1 MQGAVSNGQQLDSL
15 FTTQDVAYHSKLRR
29 AISNA
34 YSLST
39 LVNFEPLVDSTT
51 TIFLE
56 ELERRF
62 ASDKSSSPAICD
74 FGAWL
79 QYYAFDVIGE
89 LTFSKRLG
97 FVEGGADVD
106 NIIADLEW
114 MLNYVGVVSA
124 PPPPA
129 PSCSFQ

>member
-1 MQGAVSNGQQLDSL
+1 M
-15 FTTQDVAYHSKLRR
+15 
-29 AISNA
+29 
-34 YSLST
+34 
-39 LVNFEPLVDSTT
+39 DSTT
-51 TIFLE
+51 TIFLR

-62 ASDKSSSPAICD
+62 AGGNGSPPAVCD

-106 NIIADLEW
+106 NIIRDLEW
-114 MLNYVGVVSA
+114 MLNYVAVVSSN
-124 PPPPA
+124 PLQ
-129 PSCSFQ
+129 PSLTRSPC